1 MKKVKTIGCQEALKH
16 LLAYLDQ
23 EVGAGRQREME
34 HHLKLCRACFS
45 RAEFEQ
51 SLKTRLREVGR
62 GTMRTSFKKRINTL
76 FGQFDDK
83 HEADNT

>member
-23 EVGAGRQREME
+23 EVGAGTQREME
-34 HHLKLCRACFS
+34 HHLKVCRACFS

-62 GTMRTSFKKRINTL
+62 GTMRTSFEKRINTL